1 LLRTHSGVILRL
13 TPVKQIST
21 RFILVL
27 VLAACGPIAA
37 VASEASQTP
46 PASLQGAS
54 HPHWAFQQTERPPI
68 PATRSSGWIRTPI
81 DAFILARLE
90 KENLVPSP
98 EADRRTLM
106 RRLSFDLLGLPPRIE
121 DVEAFVAD
129 ERPEAYEL
137 LVNHLLASPHFG
149 ERWGRHW
156 LDLARYADSDGYEK
170 DTVRP
175 YAFLYRDWVIDA
187 INRDLPFDQ
196 FSTEQLA
203 GDLLP
208 NAGEAQKI
216 ATGFHRNTLTN
227 KEGGVDQEEFR
238 CKATVDRVSTT
249 ATVWLGLTLGCA
261 ECHNHKYDPITQRE
275 FYQLFAFFNNASEK
289 DLPAPQ
295 PAELAK
301 YKLEKAQSEEKDSQL
316 KAALSAYLHEKIATN
331 QAAWEQTVKLPHE
344 RWTVLIPARALSS
357 EGTTLKTQSDHSIL
371 ATGKNPAS
379 DTYRIEF
386 DGELRGVTGFRLE
399 ILDAPTPGAGPG
411 RSKNG
416 NFVLNE
422 FTVRLEVGGQLIS
435 TTPHPKER
443 EQAVAAANSSPND
456 QSAPTR
462 TSTHLLKR
470 PPHPFPL
477 PLRGGE
483 GTGEGDGVS
492 NSSRDSSNPEDHK
505 PIRIPLHRA
514 SADHAP
520 KDWPVAGAID
530 GDSKTGWAIDPQFD
544 RSHVA
549 VFETKEDL
557 TMPPG
562 GKLVVE
568 LHQSYGSQHTIGR
581 FRLSATSSSRP
592 LEANLIPDSV
602 VSILEQPAAQR
613 DERSKTELTR
623 YYREAVDPGARRFD
637 KQIADHAKTAPKFPE
652 TKAQTLVENEKPRA
666 THIHIRGDFLRKGEE
681 VEPAMPVVLHAF
693 RPRNKA
699 GQASSLSSPA
709 AGDARENTKPSTT
722 PTEAGKMLALPD
734 RLDLAEWL
742 FDPANPLTARVT
754 VNHVWYRFFGRG
766 LVATLDDFGTRG
778 EKPSHPELLDW
789 LATEF
794 PRLGWSRKAL
804 IKLIVVSSTYRQG
817 SIPRRELTERDPND
831 ILLARQNR
839 IRLEA
844 ETVRDSF
851 LAIGGLL
858 QATLGGPGI
867 RPPLPADIA
876 ALGYANSVKWKES
889 EGDDRYR
896 RGLYILFQRTVPYP
910 MLMTFDAPDS
920 NTVCTRRE
928 RSNTP
933 LQALT
938 LLNDPVFF
946 ECAQALGRRMTG
958 ERADNAVERLQR
970 TFERCLSRPPTTEE
984 TRRLHRL
991 YQDYVHLVEQSPAV
1005 AAKLIGG
1012 TGADPRQSTE
1022 TAALIGVARTI
1033 LNLDE
1038 FVTRE

>member
-1 LLRTHSGVILRL
+1 
-13 TPVKQIST
+13 
-21 RFILVL
+21 
-27 VLAACGPIAA
+27 
-37 VASEASQTP
+37 
-46 PASLQGAS
+46 
-54 HPHWAFQQTERPPI
+54 
-68 PATRSSGWIRTPI
+68 
-81 DAFILARLE
+81 
-90 KENLVPSP
+90 
-98 EADRRTLM
+98 
-106 RRLSFDLLGLPPRIE
+106 
-121 DVEAFVAD
+121 
-129 ERPEAYEL
+129 
-137 LVNHLLASPHFG
+137 
-149 ERWGRHW
+149 
-156 LDLARYADSDGYEK
+156 
-170 DTVRP
+170 
-175 YAFLYRDWVIDA
+175 
-187 INRDLPFDQ
+187 
-196 FSTEQLA
+196 
-203 GDLLP
+203 
-208 NAGEAQKI
+208 
-216 ATGFHRNTLTN
+216 
-227 KEGGVDQEEFR
+227 
-238 CKATVDRVSTT
+238 
-249 ATVWLGLTLGCA
+249 
-261 ECHNHKYDPITQRE
+261 
-275 FYQLFAFFNNASEK
+275 
-289 DLPAPQ
+289 
-295 PAELAK
+295 
-301 YKLEKAQSEEKDSQL
+301 
-316 KAALSAYLHEKIATN
+316 
-331 QAAWEQTVKLPHE
+331 
-344 RWTVLIPARALSS
+344 
-357 EGTTLKTQSDHSIL
+357 
-371 ATGKNPAS
+371 
-379 DTYRIEF
+379 
-386 DGELRGVTGFRLE
+386 
-399 ILDAPTPGAGPG
+399 
-411 RSKNG
+411 
-416 NFVLNE
+416 
-422 FTVRLEVGGQLIS
+422 
-435 TTPHPKER
+435 
-443 EQAVAAANSSPND
+443 
-456 QSAPTR
+456 
-462 TSTHLLKR
+462 
-470 PPHPFPL
+470 
-477 PLRGGE
+477 
-483 GTGEGDGVS
+483 
-492 NSSRDSSNPEDHK
+492 
-505 PIRIPLHRA
+505 
-514 SADHAP
+514 
-520 KDWPVAGAID
+520 
-530 GDSKTGWAIDPQFD
+530 
-544 RSHVA
+544 
-549 VFETKEDL
+549 
-557 TMPPG
+557 
-562 GKLVVE
+562 
-568 LHQSYGSQHTIGR
+568 
-581 FRLSATSSSRP
+581 
-592 LEANLIPDSV
+592 
-602 VSILEQPAAQR
+602 
-613 DERSKTELTR
+613 
-623 YYREAVDPGARRFD
+623 
-637 KQIADHAKTAPKFPE
+637 
-652 TKAQTLVENEKPRA
+652 
-666 THIHIRGDFLRKGEE
+666 
-681 VEPAMPVVLHAF
+681 VLHAF